1 MNTFDASK
9 IDMSKLTIEGNQGL
23 TFPKPSHSIAFHQD
37 NKEVGHL
44 DFNGPEM
51 TFEGD
56 MDESC
61 RLFMQFVAQSFKS
74 RLDEEYQ
81 RGYDAAKKENA

>member
-1 MNTFDASK
+1 
-9 IDMSKLTIEGNQGL
+9 MSELQ
-23 TFPKPSHSIAFHQD
+23 FPKPNHSIQFYQD
-37 NKEVGHL
+37 DKVTGTL

-56 MDESC
+56 MAENA
-61 RLFMQFVAQSFKS
+61 RLFLQFVAQSFKG

>member
-1 MNTFDASK
+1 MNPEF
-9 IDMSKLTIEGNQGL
+9 DMSKLTVESLPEYSFQQPRNYNI
-23 TFPKPSHSIAFHQD
+23 TFHQD
-37 NKEVGHL
+37 SKEVGKL

-56 MDESC
+56 MAESC
-61 RLFMQFVAQSFKS
+61 RLFMQFVAQSFAG
-74 RLDEEYQ
+74 RLKEEYQ

>member
-1 MNTFDASK
+1 MNTQL
-9 IDMSKLTIEGNQGL
+9 DMSKLTVENSPKYSFQQPRNHKI
-23 TFPKPSHSIAFHQD
+23 TFQQD
-37 NKEVGHL
+37 GKTVGAL

-61 RLFMQFVAQSFKS
+61 RLFMQFVAQSFAG
-74 RLDEEYQ
+74 RLKEEYQ

>member
-1 MNTFDASK
+1 MSTEL
-9 IDMSKLTIEGNQGL
+9 DMSKLTVESLPEYSFQQ
-23 TFPKPSHSIAFHQD
+23 PKSHNITFHQD
-37 NKEVGHL
+37 SKEVGRL

-56 MDESC
+56 MAESA
-61 RLFMQFVAQSFKS
+61 RLFMQFVAQSFAVRFK
-74 RLDEEYQ
+74 EEYQ

>member
-1 MNTFDASK
+1 MDEYTDYKMYS
-9 IDMSKLTIEGNQGL
+9 TIPSGKME
-23 TFPKPSHSIAFHQD
+23 FPKPNYYISFHQD
-37 NKEVGHL
+37 GKTVGAL

-61 RLFMQFVAQSFKS
+61 RLFLQFVAQSFKG